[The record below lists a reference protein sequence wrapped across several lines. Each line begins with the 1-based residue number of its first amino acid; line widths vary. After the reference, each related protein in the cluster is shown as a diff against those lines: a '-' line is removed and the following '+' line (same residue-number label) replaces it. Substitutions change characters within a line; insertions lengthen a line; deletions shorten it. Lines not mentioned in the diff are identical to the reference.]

1 MAAFFKAEIDR
12 FVYDGSET
20 TILDDF
26 RLEMEEGEL
35 VGLMGPNGC
44 GKSTLLQLIAGDLP
58 LQHGRM
64 TGSIG
69 SGQVSFIYQDY
80 RKSLFPWKSAY
91 ENIRLPLRIRGGNG
105 QAEGLIESLKQEF
118 ALGYDLRKLPRFLSG
133 GEQQK
138 ICVLRALVE
147 SPRLL
152 LMDESC
158 SAMDYSSRL
167 HFLTTLRKRLK
178 RDQVAALFVSHS
190 AEETLLF
197 ADRVL
202 LLSSKG
208 ALAAELTECQCKEK
222 FAHHIN
228 TIHAHFLE

>member
-1 MAAFFKAEIDR
+1 MPTFFRAEIDR
-12 FVYDGSET
+12 FAYERSNT
-20 TILDDF
+20 AILNDF
-26 RLEMEEGEL
+26 RLEIEGGEL

-44 GKSTLLQLIAGDLP
+44 GKSTLLHLIARDIP
-58 LQHGRM
+58 LVNGRFG
-64 TGSIG
+64 GSIG
-69 SGQVSFIYQDY
+69 AGDISFIYQDY

-91 ENIRLPLRIRGGNG
+91 ENIRLPLRIRGENG
-105 QAEGLIESLKQEF
+105 QTEEKIALLQREF
-118 ALGYDLRKLPRFLSG
+118 ALEYDMGKLPRLLSG

-147 SPRLL
+147 SPKLL

-178 RDQVAALFVSHS
+178 SQKVAALFVSHS

-197 ADRVL
+197 ADRVV
-202 LLSSKG
+202 LLSARG
-208 ALAAELTECQCKEK
+208 ALAAELTDCQSEEK
-222 FAHHIN
+222 FANHIN
-228 TIHAHFLE
+228 TIHAHFLG

>member
-1 MAAFFKAEIDR
+1 MTPFCRAEIDH
-12 FVYDGSET
+12 FAYDGAET
-20 TILDDF
+20 SILDGV
-26 RLEMEEGEL
+26 RLEIEEGKL

-58 LQHGRM
+58 LQHGRL
-64 TGSIG
+64 TGRIG
-69 SGQVSFIYQDY
+69 TGEISFIYQDY
-80 RKSLFPWKSAY
+80 RRSLFPWKSAY
-91 ENIRLPLRIRGGNG
+91 ENIRLPLRIRGGKA
-105 QAEGLIESLKQEF
+105 QSEGLIELLKQEF

-147 SPRLL
+147 SPKLL

-167 HFLTTLRKRLK
+167 HFLKTLRKRLK
-178 RDQVAALFVSHS
+178 RDKVAALCVSHS

-208 ALAAELTECQCKEK
+208 ALAEELTECQCKEK
-222 FAHHIN
+222 FAQHIN
-228 TIHAHFLE
+228 TIHARFLE